1 MLTTTLS
8 YNLISRDLNRAIE
21 QKANQGLV
29 SREIEYYLA
38 NISSVKTIDEFV
50 DDSRLFNFAMRA
62 HGLSDMAY
70 AKAFMVKVLE
80 EGIDEPGSFANG
92 LTDPRF
98 REFAETFNFV
108 RYNEATTAF
117 DRTQQGTVDRYTRQV
132 LEEDAGAEN
141 PGVRLALYFERK
153 ASEITGPFDIL
164 GDRALL
170 EVVQTV
176 FSLPV
181 SMSNQSIDKQA
192 EMISSRIDFEDLK
205 DPAKV
210 SELLGRFT
218 ALWDVSNPQQTASA
232 PTVAIGQPLQF
243 GLSSNLL
250 ASLQNLRLG
259 GR

>member
-8 YNLISRDLNRAIE
+8 YNLISRDLGRAIE
-21 QKANQGLV
+21 QKANQSLV
-29 SREIEYYLA
+29 SREIEYYMA
-38 NISSVKTIDEFV
+38 NISNVKTIDEFV
-50 DDSRLFNFAMRA
+50 DDTRLFNFAMRA

-108 RYNEATTAF
+108 RYNDATTAF
-117 DRTQQGTVDRYTRQV
+117 DRTQQGTVDRYTRQA

-153 ASEITGPFDIL
+153 ASEVTSAFDIL

-176 FSLPV
+176 FSLPT
-181 SMSNQSIDKQA
+181 SMSVQSIDKQA
-192 EMISSRIDFEDLK
+192 EMIASRLDLEDLK

-210 SELLGRFT
+210 GELLERFT
-218 ALWDVSNPQQTASA
+218 ALWDVNNPQQAPST

>member
-1 MLTTTLS
+1 MLTTTVS
-8 YNLISRDLNRAIE
+8 YNLIARDLGRAIE

-38 NISSVKTIDEFV
+38 NISNVKTIDDFV

-70 AKAFMVKVLE
+70 ARAFMVKVLE
-80 EGIDEPGSFANG
+80 EGVDDPSSFANG

-98 REFAETFNFV
+98 REFATTFNFA

-153 ASEITGPFDIL
+153 ASEISSAYDIL

-176 FSLPV
+176 LNLPT
-181 SMSNQSIDKQA
+181 SIASQSIDKQA
-192 EMISSRIDFEDLK
+192 AMIAARLDLEELK
-205 DPAKV
+205 DPTKV
-210 SELLGRFT
+210 SEFLERFT
-218 ALWDVSNPQQTASA
+218 ALWDINNPQQAASA

-243 GLSSNLL
+243 GLSANLL